1 MSTLTTSIQHGIKAL
16 SSQRIRHETEIQGTR
31 IGKEE
36 VKLSLF
42 AGDVITCVSAPVSVG
57 G

>member
-1 MSTLTTSIQHGIKAL
+1 MVLRLYLVSA
-16 SSQRIRHETEIQGTR
+16 IRHETEIQGTR